1 MRPSRIL
8 VGAVLLCLGLV
19 QTAVAPTARA
29 QGSAEEVEKELNRY
43 RGMMSDPFANPGY
56 LAVDRG
62 EALWSEARGT
72 RNVSL
77 EACDLGMG
85 PGVLE
90 GAYARL
96 PRYFADA
103 GKVMDLEQRLLFC
116 MRTQQGLDTADVI
129 KRRFGSVGVAS
140 DMEDLVTFIGNKSTG
155 MKVQPTLDTPQ
166 EREMYAVGEAMF
178 YRRSATMDF
187 ACSTCHGGDNQRIR
201 LQGLQNFSTPN
212 QTARDSAGSWPAYRA
227 TQGQVRTMQHRL
239 WDCFR
244 QMRMP
249 APEYA
254 SDGVTALT
262 MFLAKQGEGGELNV
276 PAIKR

>member
-1 MRPSRIL
+1 MRPTRIL
-8 VGAVLLCLGLV
+8 VVALLLSGSLAAAAAWA
-19 QTAVAPTARA
+19 QAP
-29 QGSAEEVEKELNRY
+29 AEDVEKEIERY
-43 RGMMSDPFANPGY
+43 REMMSDPFANPGY

-62 EALWSEARGT
+62 EALWNEPRGM
-72 RNVSL
+72 RNTSL

-103 GKVMDLEQRLLFC
+103 GKVMDVEQRLLFC
-116 MRTQQGLDTADVI
+116 MRTQQGLDTADVV
-129 KRRFGSVGVAS
+129 KRRFGGVGVAS
-140 DMEDLVTFIGNKSTG
+140 DMEDLVAFIGNKSNG

-201 LQGLQNFSTPN
+201 LQALPNFSVPSKG
-212 QTARDSAGSWPAYRA
+212 ARDSAGSWPAYRVS
-227 TQGQVRTMQHRL
+227 QGQTRTMQHRL

-249 APEYA
+249 APDYA
-254 SDGVTALT
+254 SDGLTALS
-262 MFLAKQGEGGELNV
+262 MFLAKQGEGAEINV